1 MRPETKH
8 FEPLSVAGVKN
19 LLPVGRGVASSAVF
33 GAAFGLRSGFVGQAK
48 IKMHCM
54 GEAE

>member
-1 MRPETKH
+1 LAAALRPQL
-8 FEPLSVAGVKN
+8 F
-19 LLPVGRGVASSAVF
+19 F

-48 IKMHCM
+48 IKMHYM